1 MLQGFCLQR
10 RDFSVATTAT
20 EEKRNR
26 RKTINLQEKK
36 SSCGGR
42 KYIKYNNMLSL
53 LEIEVIAIVANLT
66 KFESDKAEKGP

>member
-1 MLQGFCLQR
+1 MLRGFYLQR
-10 RDFSVATTAT
+10 RNFALATTVTTVT

-53 LEIEVIAIVANLT
+53 RNRGYRNSS
-66 KFESDKAEKGP
+66 KFNKA

>member
-1 MLQGFCLQR
+1 MLQGFCLR
-10 RDFSVATTAT
+10 RQNFSLATTVT

-53 LEIEVIAIVANLT
+53 RNRGYRNSS
-66 KFESDKAEKGP
+66 KFNKA

>member
-1 MLQGFCLQR
+1 MLQGFYLQR
-10 RDFSVATTAT
+10 RNFSLVTTGT

-26 RKTINLQEKK
+26 RKAINLQEKK

-53 LEIEVIAIVANLT
+53 RNRGYRNSS
-66 KFESDKAEKGP
+66 KFNKA